1 MPPPSIEKTL
11 QLVLKKNK
19 KLTRQFVG
27 QQVEKTQILVVFED
41 LENGIRVVVGE
52 DLDLVH
58 AQKSLG
64 FKPLHQLSGVQH
76 VTVGKLAA
84 DG

>member
-11 QLVLKKNK
+11 QLVLKKKK

-41 LENGIRVVVGE
+41 LENGIRVVEGE

-64 FKPLHQLSGVQH
+64 FKPLHQFLWIQH
-76 VTVGKLAA
+76 TTEGKLAA